1 MGPQME
7 KLEKDME
14 EQFKILD
21 DMNQW
26 VTHILVTVDF
36 ESVSW
41 YLCNAASAELSLS
54 YLAVCLFPL
63 PCQLSIRI
71 SSEL

>member
-26 VTHILVTVDF
+26 VTHILVSVDF
-36 ESVSW
+36 ESLSW
-41 YLCNAASAELSLS
+41 Y
-54 YLAVCLFPL
+54 
-63 PCQLSIRI
+63 
-71 SSEL
+71 